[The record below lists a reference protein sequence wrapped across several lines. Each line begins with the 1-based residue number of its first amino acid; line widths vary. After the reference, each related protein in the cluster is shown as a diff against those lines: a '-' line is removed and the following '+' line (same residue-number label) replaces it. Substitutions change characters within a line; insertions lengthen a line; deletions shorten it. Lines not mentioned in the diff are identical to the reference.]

1 MEAEAGDGGARI
13 ADATAIT
20 EPLGDGPP
28 LTFAGAVAITEPL
41 GDGPPLTEPLTFAG
55 AEPLGDVSP
64 QTPQTARGL
73 AMSDA
78 QSFLSGYGLLAFF
91 MLKIAFPSFGLCR
104 DLTA

>member
-1 MEAEAGDGGARI
+1 MGHCGGRAAEQRERREREKVEAEAGDGGARI

-41 GDGPPLTEPLTFAG
+41 GD
-55 AEPLGDVSP
+55 VSP

-78 QSFLSGYGLLAFF
+78 QSFLSFSDAQQATGYWLF
-91 MLKIAFPSFGLCR
+91 SC
-104 DLTA
+104 

>member
-41 GDGPPLTEPLTFAG
+41 GD
-55 AEPLGDVSP
+55 VSP
-64 QTPQTARGL
+64 HTARGL

-78 QSFLSGYGLLAFF
+78 QSLLSFSDAQQATGYWLF
-91 MLKIAFPSFGLCR
+91 SC
-104 DLTA
+104 

>member
-28 LTFAGAVAITEPL
+28 LTFAGAVAIT
-41 GDGPPLTEPLTFAG
+41 DART
-55 AEPLGDVSP
+55 
-64 QTPQTARGL
+64 QTAPGL

-78 QSFLSGYGLLAFF
+78 QSLLSFSDAQQATGYWLF
-91 MLKIAFPSFGLCR
+91 SC
-104 DLTA
+104 